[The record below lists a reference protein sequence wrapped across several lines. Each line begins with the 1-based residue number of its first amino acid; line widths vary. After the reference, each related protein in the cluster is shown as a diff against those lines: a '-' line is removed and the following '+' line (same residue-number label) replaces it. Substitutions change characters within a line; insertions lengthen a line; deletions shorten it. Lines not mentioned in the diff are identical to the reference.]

1 MRGIMRRII
10 SANSLLWFGLMAWA
24 FGSLLHYIGR
34 VAHWDPINNPSALGY
49 DIADYSSIVG
59 ASCLFIGAAIK
70 VIANLNSD

>member
-1 MRGIMRRII
+1 MRRINATLI
-10 SANSLLWFGLMAWA
+10 LWFGLMAWA

-59 ASCLFIGAAIK
+59 AFFLFIGAALK
-70 VIANLNSD
+70 VIGSLRAD